1 MRFILVLLPQ
11 MITICSLLWHL
22 IASSAAKTASLPK
35 PMLPLITRKIGTSDG
50 RCNLVLAAALAVL
63 VQKACRTG
71 MPNGSSLFSGITTF
85 CKFIGQIIV
94 WNNII
99 IHICLFPEWDT
110 GVVGS
115 HSDGRDMKQI
125 FSLHAAQGL
134 SRVQMR
140 CDDSIKAV

>member
-1 MRFILVLLPQ
+1 

-71 MPNGSSLFSGITTF
+71 MPNGSSLFSGIPRFANSSVRSSCGIT
-85 CKFIGQIIV
+85 
-94 WNNII
+94 
-99 IHICLFPEWDT
+99 
-110 GVVGS
+110 
-115 HSDGRDMKQI
+115 
-125 FSLHAAQGL
+125 
-134 SRVQMR
+134 
-140 CDDSIKAV
+140 